1 VPAKVRHGAMVTAV
15 PEFPESPELPEL
27 PDCAVPVAV
36 AGPVL
41 PESALPEDASVWF
54 ELEDEADPEVPP
66 VVVPLAV
73 ESPLLPDVALALEP
87 SLAFPVLPE
96 LAEPL
101 EFPDVGTGAA

>member
-1 VPAKVRHGAMVTAV
+1 MRSRWRLPVR
-15 PEFPESPELPEL
+15 
-27 PDCAVPVAV
+27 C
-36 AGPVL
+36 L

-54 ELEDEADPEVPP
+54 ELEDEAEPEVPP

-87 SLAFPVLPE
+87 SLAFPVSPE

-101 EFPDVGTGAA
+101 ALADVGTGTP

>member
-1 VPAKVRHGAMVTAV
+1 M
-15 PEFPESPELPEL
+15 PEL

-36 AGPVL
+36 AGPVS
-41 PESALPEDASVWF
+41 PELALPEVASVWF
-54 ELEDEADPEVPP
+54 ELEDVADPEVPP

-101 EFPDVGTGAA
+101 ALPEGLCEPFPWPCWPPR

>member
-1 VPAKVRHGAMVTAV
+1 L
-15 PEFPESPELPEL
+15 PELPEL

-41 PESALPEDASVWF
+41 PESALPEDASVRF
-54 ELEDEADPEVPP
+54 ELEDEAEPEVPP

-96 LAEPL
+96 LAELVVLP
-101 EFPDVGTGAA
+101 VRTGGA